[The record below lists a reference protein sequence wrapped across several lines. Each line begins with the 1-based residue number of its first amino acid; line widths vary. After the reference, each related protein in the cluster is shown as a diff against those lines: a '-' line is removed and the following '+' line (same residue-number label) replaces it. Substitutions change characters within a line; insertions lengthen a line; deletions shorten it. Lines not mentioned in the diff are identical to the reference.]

1 MVKLMNEIN
10 ITELTLYCK
19 AFSGLTTEREVLLKE
34 IAEDITPHL
43 SHVTDAFYLELDKID
58 RAKPFLEGKSE
69 GLKKTHEA
77 WLKGLFTN
85 DFNDE
90 YTKFLYH
97 VGDVHV
103 KINLPVEF
111 MAGAMTQIQRNMT
124 PILFD
129 LFGND
134 QEKLIAITEA
144 IIAALGFSLQIMQES
159 YQSSTLSSELDKFL
173 KITGMSRML
182 FDNLAKAYDV

>member
-182 FDNLAKAYDV
+182 FNNLAKAYDI

>member
-1 MVKLMNEIN
+1 MTEIN

-19 AFSGLTTEREVLLKE
+19 AFSGLTVEREAILKE
-34 IAEDITPHL
+34 IAEELTPHL
-43 SHVTDAFYLELDKID
+43 SKVTDAFYAELDKID
-58 RAKPFLEGKSE
+58 KARPFLEGKSD

-103 KINLPVEF
+103 KIELPVEF
-111 MAGAMTQIQRNMT
+111 MAGAMTQIQRNLT
-124 PILFD
+124 PILFE
-129 LFGND
+129 LFGHD
-134 QEKLIAITEA
+134 SARLIAITEA

-159 YQSSTLSSELDKFL
+159 YQSSTLATELDKFL
-173 KITGMSRML
+173 KITGMSRIL
-182 FDNLAKAYDV
+182 FNNLAKAYSL